1 MWFKNVLVYR
11 LTQDLPLTLENL
23 EQALRTKVAKLPE
36 SQVLQTVGFLAPN
49 SKNPDAPLAHVVE
62 GVFLV
67 ALRMY
72 ERILPPAVVTDAV
85 AEKVEE
91 IELSQLRKVYK
102 KEKDQIKD
110 EITQA
115 FLPRAF
121 IKKAT
126 TYAAIDLKQ
135 SLIYVNTS
143 SPKSAEALLSTLRE
157 VLGSL
162 PVRPVAVKI
171 APTATYT
178 SWIKTEKA
186 ADDFYVLS
194 NCRLN
199 DISEDGGEIQVKNQD
214 LTSDEIKQLLD
225 SGKIVS
231 QINLAY
237 KDLLSFT
244 VNDKLAIQGLRF
256 ESLLHEKAV
265 QDGGDDADS
274 QFDASFL
281 LMMAT
286 LNEAVP
292 ALLTALG
299 GEDIPVGV

>member
-11 LTQDLPLTLENL
+11 LTQDLPLTLESL

-49 SKNPDAPLAHVVE
+49 SKSPDAPLAHVVE

-91 IELSQLRKVYK
+91 IELSQLRKVYR

-135 SLIYVNTS
+135 NLIYVNTS

-178 SWIKTEKA
+178 TWIKTEKA
-186 ADDFYVLS
+186 AEDFYVLS

-199 DISEDGGEIQVKNQD
+199 DVSEDGGEIQVKNQD

-225 SGKIVS
+225 SGKIVT
-231 QINLAY
+231 QINLAF
-237 KDLLSFT
+237 KDMLSFT

-256 ESLLHEKAV
+256 ESLLQEKAV

-281 LMMAT
+281 LMMKT

-299 GEDIPVGV
+299 GEDIPAGV